1 MMHTIKSKFPNKSLL
16 SQFDWNIL
24 TKQNHCRCPYLF
36 FSCNQCYKFETHTDI
51 EKATTSDLK
60 AASDQGTILLI
71 YYNNNWY
78 GNGTVG
84 DVNGTTAT
92 RPSNTYA
99 SSGGGYRGGT
109 GYYKGWAADMEAKTA
124 KYDSK
129 YGMSY
134 SLAGGAALLLG
145 GMGLVKMFRRRRIA
159 LVSEEGSTVPSPLV

>member
-1 MMHTIKSKFPNKSLL
+1 MKYPHE
-16 SQFDWNIL
+16 
-24 TKQNHCRCPYLF
+24 TKNTAVVLHLF